1 MCRELHS
8 AASRKPA
15 NLQLT
20 PAPTII
26 YKDELLWF
34 ASCTYAHAC
43 FLSGRRTECTLQ
55 TQPSQP
61 EVAIQK
67 PKHTML
73 PLLVALFII
82 SYGILTMLVVE
93 QGRTIQSQRGLIM
106 DLFNDSNELIHLKG
120 KLAQQ
125 QQHAAGKPNG
135 KAHAPAVTA
144 PKNQTEAQAAPQP
157 GNKTHGKVSDSAS
170 VGQKPAQTQKPPKP
184 QDDDPD
190 MRRMNI
196 SI

>member
-1 MCRELHS
+1 
-8 AASRKPA
+8 
-15 NLQLT
+15 
-20 PAPTII
+20 
-26 YKDELLWF
+26 
-34 ASCTYAHAC
+34 
-43 FLSGRRTECTLQ
+43 LQ
-55 TQPSQP
+55 TDPTQP

-125 QQHAAGKPNG
+125 HTGGKPNG
-135 KAHAPAVTA
+135 KANAPAVAAPVA
-144 PKNQTEAQAAPQP
+144 PKNQTQAQAAPQA
-157 GNKTHGKVSDSAS
+157 GNKTRSQVSDSAS
-170 VGQKPAQTQKPPKP
+170 VGKKPAQAEKPPKA

-190 MRRMNI
+190 MRRIKI
-196 SI
+196 ST

>member
-1 MCRELHS
+1 M
-8 AASRKPA
+8 
-15 NLQLT
+15 
-20 PAPTII
+20 
-26 YKDELLWF
+26 
-34 ASCTYAHAC
+34 
-43 FLSGRRTECTLQ
+43 Q
-55 TQPSQP
+55 TDPSQP

-135 KAHAPAVTA
+135 KAHMPAAAAPVA
-144 PKNQTEAQAAPQP
+144 PKNQTQAQAAPQNAP
-157 GNKTHGKVSDSAS
+157 QAGNKTRSKVSDSAS
-170 VGQKPAQTQKPPKP
+170 VAKKPQTQKPPKI

-190 MRRMNI
+190 RRRI
-196 SI
+196 KVSA

>member
-1 MCRELHS
+1 
-8 AASRKPA
+8 
-15 NLQLT
+15 
-20 PAPTII
+20 
-26 YKDELLWF
+26 
-34 ASCTYAHAC
+34 
-43 FLSGRRTECTLQ
+43 LQ
-55 TQPSQP
+55 TDPSQP

-125 QQHAAGKPNG
+125 QQHAAGKQTG
-135 KAHAPAVTA
+135 KAHMPAAAAPVA
-144 PKNQTEAQAAPQP
+144 PKNQTQAQAAPQT
-157 GNKTHGKVSDSAS
+157 GNKMRSKVSDSAS
-170 VGQKPAQTQKPPKP
+170 VGKKPQTQKPPKL

-190 MRRMNI
+190 RRRI
-196 SI
+196 KVSA